1 MENESAGN
9 DYILITPC
17 KNEENNLPNLI
28 MSVMAQ
34 TIRPVMWV
42 IVNDASTDTTFQVI
56 DEAEKRFD
64 IIKGVHLHEEGEYLG
79 SHIAHVYNSGFE
91 AGLQHCS
98 NEGRNWDYIAILD
111 ADTIA
116 EPQYFEKLF
125 REFKKDPEL
134 GLASGNTCDYS
145 DNVLAYLEQKGIS
158 NSSSDASSSLSLSPS
173 SSSSSSSSPSFSSE
187 KPVATGYDG
196 DVKDDSG
203 PELKRGTEGKSKSSY
218 DNDLYAPLKDPQFW
232 DTYSFS
238 FLGQPIRED
247 LPMGSA
253 RVWRRKCFEEG
264 GLRYEDIP
272 IPDAVAVVKAKVRGW
287 NTRCF
292 SDIKIIERQGLSARG
307 HWYGHRERGIANY
320 SVCLPLS
327 LVGLKAVNYSL
338 KGPLYAGVAYL
349 YGYSISFI
357 QRRRQVQDED
367 VRQYYRNDHSSTTI
381 RYNLDKFKRKYI
393 KK

>member
-1 MENESAGN
+1 MENESKSH
-9 DYILITPC
+9 DYVLITPC
-17 KNEENNLPNLI
+17 RNEESNLPNLI

-34 TIRPVMWV
+34 TIRPVIWV

-56 DEAEKRFD
+56 DEAEKQFD
-64 IIKGVHLHEEGEYLG
+64 IIKGVHLQEEGEYLG

-91 AGLQHCS
+91 YSLKHCS
-98 NEGRNWDYIAILD
+98 KQGRNWDYIAILD

-125 REFKKDPEL
+125 REFEKDPEL
-134 GLASGNTCDYS
+134 GMASGNTCDYS
-145 DNVLAYLEQKGIS
+145 DNVLACLEQ
-158 NSSSDASSSLSLSPS
+158 SSSPTSSDVSPS
-173 SSSSSSSSPSFSSE
+173 SPSE
-187 KPVATGYDG
+187 CPVATGSESDIKEGG
-196 DVKDDSG
+196 DPGSK
-203 PELKRGTEGKSKSSY
+203 KGTGGKSNPSY
-218 DNDLYAPLKDPQFW
+218 DNKSNPSYGNDLYAPLKDPHFW

-253 RVWRRKCFEEG
+253 RVWRRKCFEDSG
-264 GLRYEDIP
+264 SRYEDIP

-307 HWYGHRERGIANY
+307 HWYGHRERGSANY
-320 SVCLPLS
+320 SVCLPIS

-338 KGPLYAGVAYL
+338 KGPFYAGVAYL
-349 YGYSISFI
+349 YGYSLSFI
-357 QRRRQVQDED
+357 QRRRQVRDED